1 MASVSSTR
9 RPPVADEGAS
19 DEQADEII
27 RLLEIRLSPDEMHD
41 WLAHPKKSHG
51 ITDPEASGNFGV
63 ELKWTPVNA
72 IAAGKTPLV
81 IDEAR
86 RFGTNS

>member
-9 RPPVADEGAS
+9 RPPVADQGAS
-19 DEQADEII
+19 DEQADEAI
-27 RLLEIRLSPDEMHD
+27 RLLEVRLSPDEMHD
-41 WLAHPKKSHG
+41 WLAHLKKSHG

-86 RFGTNS
+86 RFGTNG